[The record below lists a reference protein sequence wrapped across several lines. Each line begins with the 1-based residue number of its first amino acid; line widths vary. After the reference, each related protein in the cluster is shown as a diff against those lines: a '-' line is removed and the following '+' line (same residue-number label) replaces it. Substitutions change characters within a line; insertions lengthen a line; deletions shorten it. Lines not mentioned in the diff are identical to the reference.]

1 MFESLKV
8 ILINMVAILM
18 VSAKL
23 ASLGLLK
30 IKVFWNRGYVV
41 MISVHSVTNKILLRD
56 SNYIVD
62 EFMWPKFD
70 NSCISMH
77 FLNFLRNALGSS
89 SIIGTGT
96 RYGLKFYTSVDK
108 GLELK
113 VKRFWELIPTFLE
126 VVGEKLI
133 KKTQGSLLW
142 IWLK

>member
-1 MFESLKV
+1 M
-8 ILINMVAILM
+8 I
-18 VSAKL
+18 SAKL
-23 ASLGLLK
+23 ACLGRVK
-30 IKVFWNRGYVV
+30 TKVFWNKGYEII
-41 MISVHSVTNKILLRD
+41 ISVQTSSVKIYHETQIILQTL
-56 SNYIVD
+56 
-62 EFMWPKFD
+62 PKFC
-70 NSCISMH
+70 NSSTSIS
-77 FLNFLRNALGSS
+77 FFITSILSGFDQTFLRNTLGSS